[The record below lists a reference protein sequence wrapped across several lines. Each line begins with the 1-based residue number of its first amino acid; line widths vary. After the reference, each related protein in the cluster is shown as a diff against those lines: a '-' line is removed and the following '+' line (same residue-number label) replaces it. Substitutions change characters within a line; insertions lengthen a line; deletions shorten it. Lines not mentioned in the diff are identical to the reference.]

1 MNKDIFLIDFD
12 ITISLNDSTDVLL
25 EKHNASKK
33 EEIIALYR
41 KGELTIREYIK
52 YGLESLN
59 VSKEEYVETLKQNVK
74 VDKTFQYFLDE
85 GFDYRIVSA
94 GADVNVLASLQGNN
108 IHIQE
113 SKIISNELIFENN
126 KITVENP
133 YLDESGYYGVDK
145 GAIVKDFQEKGHR
158 VIYIGDGPSDYEA
171 ARQAD
176 YVFARSQTRLVKFC
190 NNEKIDFSE
199 FGNFIEVVKK
209 YKNKIEK

>member
-1 MNKDIFLIDFD
+1 MSKDIFLIDFD

-25 EKHNASKK
+25 EKYNVTKK

-113 SKIISNELIFENN
+113 SKIISNELIFEQFAELFSCDVQIKNGLIS
-126 KITVENP
+126 K
-133 YLDESGYYGVDK
+133 
-145 GAIVKDFQEKGHR
+145 
-158 VIYIGDGPSDYEA
+158 
-171 ARQAD
+171 
-176 YVFARSQTRLVKFC
+176 VFIILLKTNVFMKCYFM
-190 NNEKIDFSE
+190 
-199 FGNFIEVVKK
+199 
-209 YKNKIEK
+209 Y